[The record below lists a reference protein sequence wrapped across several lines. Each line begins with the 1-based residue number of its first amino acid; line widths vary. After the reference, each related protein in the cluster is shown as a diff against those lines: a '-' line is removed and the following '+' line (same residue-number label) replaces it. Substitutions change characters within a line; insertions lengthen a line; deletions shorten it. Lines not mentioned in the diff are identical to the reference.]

1 MAAKIDYE
9 CPDLL
14 QSEVLETIQDCI
26 DEAFIRQYVEVLFKK
41 DGHGLKEL
49 HQSILECDKSQISRQ
64 TLLSF
69 YVGVLIKVIQ
79 NSSDAIEVLKRSE
92 VLQIFQQFI
101 LPSIDSYSSAVD
113 QHHFTLK
120 VLLYELIL
128 EMYRKQISE
137 NHWPF
142 QLDISN
148 MIIYP
153 LANESTP
160 ISFRKIIE
168 QLAILHINS
177 VDYRTLKDSDD
188 LINQLVQVLLAAD
201 FTLVYTSC
209 TRILSTSRNAA
220 NILLSL
226 GHGIP
231 IIQKAKKLKKIE
243 QSFAQ
248 LAADLIFNSTNFNE
262 NISDGFKDRF
272 THTLILVKLAEHFST
287 MRKIGSQYS
296 EDRFNKVLDLLA
308 IVSDYDLN
316 FIGPL
321 LNEYKLLKTKQ
332 EFSSFLQQLLSSQK
346 WRFSLNEDALLAF
359 VRSLLDVHST
369 NGEIENTI
377 TLLFQQY
384 ILPHLLESSSAI
396 SLLKMCEQQT
406 GGRFLQRDSQL
417 IKQICVDFLSPVLFL
432 NENNEEIYK
441 EPEEW
446 EMLDSALQILSIIG
460 GKHSFNNQK
469 LFTRLIEISIGASNE
484 FLRLPAFILLTRLFK
499 KELIE
504 SLLDVWRANSEEQIK
519 KGILKFTLKQLND
532 LNAGVTEK
540 LISDHRKTLINGVVA
555 LLDCVEPEEEESLSV
570 IRMSVQICEAL
581 CTDFGINEINGKWIM
596 LKKQME
602 LIERRHYERNVYEK
616 TTTIFQINEMID
628 NLKHGC
634 NINNDSCGTK
644 DCY

>member
-296 EDRFNKVLDLLA
+296 ED
-308 IVSDYDLN
+308 
-316 FIGPL
+316 
-321 LNEYKLLKTKQ
+321 
-332 EFSSFLQQLLSSQK
+332 SSQK

-384 ILPHLLESSSAI
+384 ILPHLL
-396 SLLKMCEQQT
+396 
-406 GGRFLQRDSQL
+406 
-417 IKQICVDFLSPVLFL
+417 
-432 NENNEEIYK
+432 
-441 EPEEW
+441 
-446 EMLDSALQILSIIG
+446 
-460 GKHSFNNQK
+460 